1 MALVQT
7 DNEYDECLVM
17 QAQQGNRNA
26 AEVLVGGYFGF
37 VCNRV
42 KAYYFA
48 GADHDDVVQEGLIG
62 LYNAIKSYNPDK
74 HASFRTFASL
84 CISRR
89 IISAVRYYSRLKH
102 EPLNSYISLNMET
115 DDTAKM
121 SLFQTYPDELCS
133 DPEAIVINREN
144 LVGMECTINDTLS
157 RFEYKVFLCYR
168 DGMSYRQISRVV
180 DRDEKSVDNAVQR
193 IRKKLS
199 TVL

>member
-1 MALVQT
+1 MALAQT

-37 VCNRV
+37 VCNHV
-42 KAYYFA
+42 KAYYLA

-62 LYNAIKSYNPDK
+62 LYNAIRSYNPKK
-74 HASFRTFASL
+74 HASFRTFAAI
-84 CISRR
+84 CVSRR
-89 IISAVRYYSRLKH
+89 VISAVRCYSRRKH
-102 EPLNSYISLNMET
+102 EPLNSYISLNKET
-115 DDTAKM
+115 DDTAEM
-121 SLFQTYPDELCS
+121 SLFQTYPDEQCS
-133 DPEAIVINREN
+133 DPEAIVINREKM
-144 LVGMECTINDTLS
+144 VGMECTINSTLS

-168 DGMSYRQISRVV
+168 DGLSYRQISKIVNCN
-180 DRDEKSVDNAVQR
+180 EKSVDNAVQR